1 MTPGVYNLGTRVIT
15 AALTDQVITEGS
27 STGGTAQSYIDRLDG
42 MSSVTLFVEFDWGS
56 GGTSCAVIVETSLNA
71 GDDWIEIAQ
80 FDFTTSD
87 SKKTANIAATAA
99 ASVAAVAAL
108 GSEGKRDGVLG
119 DRLRARVTSVG
130 VYGGST
136 TVSVRAAVRQ

>member
-1 MTPGVYNLGTRVIT
+1 MTPGVYNLGTRVVT

-27 STGGTAQSYIDRLDG
+27 SAGGVAQSFVDRLDG
-42 MSSVTLFVEFDWGS
+42 MSSVTLFVEFDVGS
-56 GGTSCAVIVETSLNA
+56 GGTSCSVIVETSLNG

-80 FDFTTSD
+80 FDFTTAD
-87 SKKTANIAATAA
+87 ARKTANIAATAA
-99 ASVAAVAAL
+99 AAVAAVTAL
-108 GSEGKRDGVLG
+108 GTEGKRDGVLG

-130 VYGGST
+130 TYAGGT